1 MNYRFDDREVRSVSD
16 LLTYLRD
23 DYEAVGADPSTQRL
37 RESPVIWFRGL
48 PSRNRALLP
57 TLYRGNI
64 AQASERN
71 LMNKFKQNAYQFL
84 GQRPQGEWE
93 WLLLARHH
101 GLPSR
106 LLDWTE
112 SPAVGLFFSC
122 GEDDR
127 PNASPTGVLWCLLPV
142 ELNGLANIR
151 TTTES
156 HFPPMML
163 DDGDMTDQD
172 RMVANYSAASVAR
185 TSSRTPISPAA
196 AMSIRT
202 NARIQAQQGVFTIH
216 HAKKLALEKW
226 GNGSHLWRYL
236 IPKKYKSVIRQ
247 QLRWLGITERTLFP
261 ELDSVANEA
270 QGGF

>member
-1 MNYRFDDREVRSVSD
+1 MKYRFDDREVTNVPD
-16 LLTYLRD
+16 LLMYLKE
-23 DYEAVGADPSTQRL
+23 DYEAIGADLLHKPPYGD
-37 RESPVIWFRGL
+37 PVVWFRGL

-57 TLYRGNI
+57 TLYRGSN

-71 LMNKFKQNAYQFL
+71 LMNKFKQNAHQFL
-84 GQRPQGEWE
+84 SQRPQGEWE

-122 GEDDR
+122 GEDTQ

-142 ELNGLANIR
+142 ELNSLANIR
-151 TTTES
+151 ATPAS

-163 DDGDMTDQD
+163 DDGDMSDQD
-172 RMVANYSAASVAR
+172 RMLAIYSSASVAGASTR
-185 TSSRTPISPAA
+185 NPRSPAA

-202 NARIQAQQGVFTIH
+202 NARIQAQQGVFTVH

-226 GNGSHLWRYL
+226 GNGSHLWRY
-236 IPKKYKSVIRQ
+236 IVPKRYKSVIRQ
-247 QLRWLGITERTLFP
+247 QLSWLGINERTLFP
-261 ELDSVANEA
+261 ELDTVAKEA
-270 QGGF
+270 RGGF